1 MSTTSF
7 GTLSEKE
14 REFLEI
20 LEQATRSLKEHQ
32 QIDRNLAFEIVVLT
46 RKFDSPE
53 IVVGFFVSAALS
65 NQLVD
70 LWELLSDI
78 EDMFATYKNPGGRR
92 PRLDPKKG
100 MGQWEFRKIR
110 QEFGF

>member
-7 GTLSEKE
+7 DTLSEKE

-20 LEQATRSLKEHQ
+20 LRQTTLPLKEHQ
-32 QIDRNLAFEIVVLT
+32 QIDLNLAVEIVVLT
-46 RKFDSPE
+46 RKFDLPE
-53 IVVGFFVSAALS
+53 IVIGFFVSAALS

-70 LWELLSDI
+70 LWALLSDI

-100 MGQWEFRKIR
+100 MGQFLTQLTFK
-110 QEFGF
+110 QSL